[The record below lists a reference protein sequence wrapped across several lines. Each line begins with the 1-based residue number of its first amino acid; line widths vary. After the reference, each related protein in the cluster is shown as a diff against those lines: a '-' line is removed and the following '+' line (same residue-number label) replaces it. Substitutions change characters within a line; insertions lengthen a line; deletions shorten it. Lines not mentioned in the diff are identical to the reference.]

1 MSAMGQHS
9 RNLKTRFP
17 YRLIPASE
25 GSTVSGTSLVSIFTE
40 GSSKDCILIGTGVK
54 GTLVNRISSEGG
66 GP

>member
-1 MSAMGQHS
+1 MSALWQH
-9 RNLKTRFP
+9 RQNLKTRFP
-17 YRLIPASE
+17 CRLIPASE

-54 GTLVNRISSEGG
+54 GTLANRISSEGG